1 LAKKYCIWVVSPPG
15 YIHSQAFDYLALS
28 LNCAFRE
35 LGYQAPIVRD
45 IANITDYPVI
55 IGSNLLPSLGNIHI
69 PDTSIIYNL
78 EQILLGSPWINEK
91 YLNFLRSYDVWD
103 YSRRNIDELKKL
115 GITNVKYCGIGYV
128 PELTQMR
135 PSNNEDIDILWYGSL
150 NERRIYILEKLQ
162 DMDLNV
168 CSLFGVY
175 GDERDQYIAR
185 SKIVLNIHF
194 YESKVLE
201 IGRIYYLLANKRFV
215 VSEKGNDE
223 ELEGPLREGLV
234 FAPYDNIISACLS
247 YLKEDHLRAEIAER
261 GFALIKGLRQVE
273 FLKDVLNS

>member
-1 LAKKYCIWVVSPPG
+1 MAKKYCIWVVSPPG

-78 EQILLGSPWINEK
+78 EQILPGSPWINKK
-91 YLNFLRSYDVWD
+91 YLDFLRSYDVWD
-103 YSRRNIDELKKL
+103 YSRQNIDELKKL

-128 PELTQMR
+128 PELTQMS

-150 NERRIYILEKLQ
+150 NERRIYILEKLR
-162 DMDLNV
+162 DMGLNV

-223 ELEGPLREGLV
+223 ELEGPLKEGLV
-234 FAPYDNIISACLS
+234 FAPYDNIISACVS

-261 GFALIKGLRQVE
+261 GFSLIKGLSQVE